1 MSKTKVIY
9 KDLAVGA
16 EEDASVSTTYPLDG
30 SKPELLPS
38 GVSPG
43 NVITLEPHRWT
54 LGGTFGAFYENNSIA
69 FWSSDLSNENCVL
82 ENAPV
87 ITISFSKQ
95 FSSTGIGFTFDEST
109 GEYCSLLHIEWY
121 QGGSMKSEQDFTPD
135 NTQYFCSKK
144 VESYDKLVITLKK
157 TSLPRRWAKVNRILF
172 GVTRTFEVGELRS
185 ASLTNEMDESAIE
198 LPAST
203 FTWELDSREDV
214 DYMFQLKQPVEVW
227 NGGRLI
233 GVYYIDGS
241 SRKDQR
247 IYDIDCND
255 AIGVLSEMQFS
266 GAAYLEG
273 ISAKELL
280 ETLAAPFSVE
290 YAPGVEDTTLK
301 GVLTDQTRREA
312 IQQVI
317 FAWGVCLATDGGS
330 SLRVFNQPTE
340 PKVIPKNRT
349 FLGTSVET
357 SAIVTKVNVIAH
369 TYTANS
375 DGGFKIGDVAY
386 KDTETVYSV
395 SNPDVTATDRENIK
409 EIANATLISTDI
421 GQVTAQRVYDFYSK
435 RDTNSAQIVYEGEKL
450 GDCVSIYTPWGTL
463 VSGNIRK
470 MQIKLSNTVVF
481 SGEVTG

>member
-1 MSKTKVIY
+1 
-9 KDLAVGA
+9 
-16 EEDASVSTTYPLDG
+16 
-30 SKPELLPS
+30 
-38 GVSPG
+38 
-43 NVITLEPHRWT
+43 
-54 LGGTFGAFYENNSIA
+54 
-69 FWSSDLSNENCVL
+69 
-82 ENAPV
+82 
-87 ITISFSKQ
+87 
-95 FSSTGIGFTFDEST
+95 
-109 GEYCSLLHIEWY
+109 
-121 QGGSMKSEQDFTPD
+121 
-135 NTQYFCSKK
+135 
-144 VESYDKLVITLKK
+144 
-157 TSLPRRWAKVNRILF
+157 
-172 GVTRTFEVGELRS
+172 
-185 ASLTNEMDESAIE
+185 
-198 LPAST
+198 
-203 FTWELDSREDV
+203 
-214 DYMFQLKQPVEVW
+214 MFQLKQPVEVW

-241 SRKDQR
+241 SRKAQR